1 MYQTPA
7 WDWLSFRYI
16 SWIYGKFYIEYW
28 LDLSLFLL
36 LESNHVESQWGLGN
50 SYFGSSYEMQELY
63 VFSIFSYNSYISLG
77 WMGVLCKIYWKSI
90 LYCLST
96 KHSSNR
102 AIKNNIDFVF
112 ANDEINDAHKIFY
125 ICIQLTAEWYYCL
138 LGVNG
143 PWKAR
148 KIEDTQPYEIMT
160 IR

>member
-63 VFSIFSYNSYISLG
+63 VLSILSYNSLHF
-77 WMGVLCKIYWKSI
+77 L
-90 LYCLST
+90 
-96 KHSSNR
+96 
-102 AIKNNIDFVF
+102 
-112 ANDEINDAHKIFY
+112 DE
-125 ICIQLTAEWYYCL
+125 L
-138 LGVNG
+138 
-143 PWKAR
+143 
-148 KIEDTQPYEIMT
+148 
-160 IR
+160 